1 MIAYCYERMGDS
13 TTALEFIN
21 KYFEK
26 EVPENYVM
34 KDYDLKA
41 RLLEVVSDDKNEAA
55 AMYEKAL
62 AMAEIDEVKLAYMET
77 LVNLYSEIKNNEME
91 ALMREKI
98 YTTRESPTNLDLYY
112 WGVALY
118 SNADYNKADSVFSMY
133 AEKYPE
139 QVFGYLWRAKA
150 IAQID
155 STMELGLAIPHYEKV
170 IEVAEKDPEKNL
182 ANLVGAYGYIG
193 AYKANIEKDFIGSL
207 DCFTKI
213 LQLDED
219 NSDAMRYSE
228 ILKQWIDKAKT
239 EKNETGSKE
248 NKTSTIN

>member
-1 MIAYCYERMGDS
+1 
-13 TTALEFIN
+13 
-21 KYFEK
+21 
-26 EVPENYVM
+26 
-34 KDYDLKA
+34 
-41 RLLEVVSDDKNEAA
+41 
-55 AMYEKAL
+55 
-62 AMAEIDEVKLAYMET
+62 
-77 LVNLYSEIKNNEME
+77 
-91 ALMREKI
+91 
-98 YTTRESPTNLDLYY
+98 
-112 WGVALY
+112 
-118 SNADYNKADSVFSMY
+118 
-133 AEKYPE
+133 
-139 QVFGYLWRAKA
+139 
-150 IAQID
+150 
-155 STMELGLAIPHYEKV
+155 V